1 MGMSTHDEREIMP
14 VAVIYHVGAS
24 TPLSGAVGMGARVA
38 ARGCSVG
45 SAVDIEEEETK
56 EVFGHV

>member
-1 MGMSTHDEREIMP
+1 MGMNTHEEREIMP

-24 TPLSGAVGMGARVA
+24 TPLLGAVGMGARVA

-45 SAVDIEEEETK
+45 SADIEGAETK